1 MTEQEIRQIVN
12 TQRAYFYTGATLPL
26 ASRIKALEKLQACI
40 REKRTS
46 SAKPSARTWAK
57 AALKATCAKQDWC

>member
-40 REKRTS
+40 REKEDIISEAIRKDLGKS
-46 SAKPSARTWAK
+46 GF
-57 AALKATCAKQDWC
+57 